1 MSVNSH
7 HQLHAEEQAVTVELQ
22 EMLIDLLD
30 LTLIGKHLHWNVEGR
45 HFRSVHHELD
55 ELVDA
60 WRGLSDEVAER
71 AVTIGGSPDGQVEAI
86 AAATRLEALPAGR
99 LSDRQ
104 ALVAIGDRLADA
116 AAETRRRIDRVT
128 ATDPVT
134 GDLFVRVAA
143 TLQKQLWM
151 IRAQRVESTGA
162 IDAALRDRA
171 DDTNGGH
178 RS

>member
-1 MSVNSH
+1 MSLNSH
-7 HQLHAEEQAVTVELQ
+7 HPLTAEEWAVTAELQ
-22 EMLIDLLD
+22 DMLVDLLD

-60 WRGLSDEVAER
+60 WRSLSDEVAER
-71 AVTIGGSPDGQVEAI
+71 AVTIGGSPDGQVEVVAD
-86 AAATRLEALPAGR
+86 ATRLEPLPAGR

-104 ALVAIGDRLADA
+104 ALVAIGDRVADA
-116 AAETRRRIDRVT
+116 AAATRRRIDRVA

-134 GDLFVRVAA
+134 GDLLVRVVA

-151 IRAQRVESTGA
+151 IRAQRAWGA
-162 IDAALRDRA
+162 AEAALETRA